1 MEFGIEK
8 CVKISRKE
16 GIRIQQA
23 NQVRI
28 TLNDSAYI
36 K

>member
-16 GIRIQQA
+16 GIRMQQA
-23 NQVRI
+23 NQVR
-28 TLNDSAYI
+28 TLNDSS
-36 K
+36 